1 MKVVYLALCATLL
14 LNSFQAAAG
23 VVVGGTRLV
32 YPGGKKEA
40 TITVK
45 NPDDIPYLVQSWVN
59 ADLEGNVKAPFLV
72 TPPLF
77 RLNGG
82 KENTLRVVKTAQAL
96 PEDRESV
103 FWLSVKTV
111 PPEAEGKGNHLQI
124 AVRTRIKLFYRP
136 ASLVGLPE
144 EAAKKVRWER
154 SGNTLK
160 AINDSPYYLSF
171 STVSVAGEKI
181 KEPQMV
187 APFATLAYTLPPS
200 ATGKQVSWQV
210 INDYGGLSAQFQ
222 QAL

>member
-1 MKVVYLALCATLL
+1 M
-14 LNSFQAAAG
+14 
-23 VVVGGTRLV
+23 
-32 YPGGKKEA
+32 
-40 TITVK
+40 
-45 NPDDIPYLVQSWVN
+45 
-59 ADLEGNVKAPFLV
+59 

-160 AINDSPYYLSF
+160 AINDSYYLSF
-171 STVSVAGEKI
+171 STVSVAGEKSKSRRWWRRSPRWPI
-181 KEPQMV
+181 PCR
-187 APFATLAYTLPPS
+187 L
-200 ATGKQVSWQV
+200 
-210 INDYGGLSAQFQ
+210 Q
-222 QAL
+222 QRASR

>member
-1 MKVVYLALCATLL
+1 M
-14 LNSFQAAAG
+14 
-23 VVVGGTRLV
+23 
-32 YPGGKKEA
+32 
-40 TITVK
+40 
-45 NPDDIPYLVQSWVN
+45 
-59 ADLEGNVKAPFLV
+59 
-72 TPPLF
+72 
-77 RLNGG
+77 
-82 KENTLRVVKTAQAL
+82 
-96 PEDRESV
+96 
-103 FWLSVKTV
+103 

-160 AINDSPYYLSF
+160 AINDSLLLKLLHGF
-171 STVSVAGEKI
+171 RRRRKI

>member
-1 MKVVYLALCATLL
+1 M
-14 LNSFQAAAG
+14 
-23 VVVGGTRLV
+23 
-32 YPGGKKEA
+32 
-40 TITVK
+40 
-45 NPDDIPYLVQSWVN
+45 QSWVN
-59 ADLEGNVKAPFLV
+59 ADLEGNVKAPFTV

-144 EAAKKVRWER
+144 EAAKRC
-154 SGNTLK
+154 
-160 AINDSPYYLSF
+160 
-171 STVSVAGEKI
+171 AGS
-181 KEPQMV
+181 
-187 APFATLAYTLPPS
+187 AAATR
-200 ATGKQVSWQV
+200 
-210 INDYGGLSAQFQ
+210 
-222 QAL
+222 